1 MASLRMSVGSVLN
14 TVVSAASTVTT
25 TLDTITTGVGML
37 SARVNVE
44 ATKQE
49 TDLKLELH
57 DHIDVAISRHSMLKA
72 ERKLEERKFID
83 QSANHSKFFE
93 EALDTYT
100 KLLKG
105 DKDKK

>member
-57 DHIDVAISRHSMLKA
+57 DHIDVSIDRHAMLKA
-72 ERKLEERKFID
+72 ERMLENKKFMN
-83 QSANHSKFFE
+83 QSDDHTKFFRD
-93 EALDTYT
+93 AVDTYSA
-100 KLLKG
+100 LLKG
-105 DKDKK
+105 NKDEK